1 MGELARGFD
10 CLRFLVGLSA
20 PRERGE
26 LVENR
31 RSNKPL
37 LINLWAAQGTQQK
50 IPVAEKNEEKKRK
63 ENKEKRA
70 QNVLETVKSNPNT
83 IEKYQIKGLCYRER

>member
-10 CLRFLVGLSA
+10 CLRFLVGPSA
-20 PRERGE
+20 SRERGE

-37 LINLWAAQGTQQK
+37 LINLWPTQGTQQK

-63 ENKEKRA
+63 ENKAKRA
-70 QNVLETVKSNPNT
+70 QNESETAKSNPNH
-83 IEKYQIKGLCYRER
+83 IEKYQLNSM